1 MNKNI
6 VITYLGI
13 VIAVLIGFIMITN
26 FDLFSEG
33 WLISLAVI
41 LVATAIGIGF
51 AYFKI
56 KK

>member
-41 LVATAIGIGF
+41 LVAIAIGIGF

>member
-6 VITYLGI
+6 VITYL
-13 VIAVLIGFIMITN
+13 VITITVLIGIIMIIN
-26 FDLFSEG
+26 FEMFSEG

-41 LVATAIGIGF
+41 LAAFAAGIGF

>member
-6 VITYLGI
+6 VITYL
-13 VIAVLIGFIMITN
+13 VITITVLIGIIMIIN
-26 FDLFSEG
+26 FEMFSEG

-41 LVATAIGIGF
+41 LVAFAAGIGF